1 MNIKRKLRNIRND
14 YNLGCM
20 VILAI
25 LSIVLVAIL
34 LFLSKCLYLL
44 IYSWSMSKPIAIGCV
59 IFGWLLVIILF
70 CTKEDKKMSK
80 KDLVA
85 CLRSMNCTLPDFDII
100 KQTASSSMGWGP
112 GGSNSLHHTFEVRFK
127 KKGVC
132 KSLDQKISLYK
143 DLVAS
148 APADISIEIS
158 VDKDSNTA
166 TIDYIESR
174 DN

>member
-1 MNIKRKLRNIRND
+1 M
-14 YNLGCM
+14 
-20 VILAI
+20 
-25 LSIVLVAIL
+25 
-34 LFLSKCLYLL
+34 
-44 IYSWSMSKPIAIGCV
+44 
-59 IFGWLLVIILF
+59 
-70 CTKEDKKMSK
+70 
-80 KDLVA
+80 
-85 CLRSMNCTLPDFDII
+85 
-100 KQTASSSMGWGP
+100 
-112 GGSNSLHHTFEVRFK
+112 HHTFEVRFK